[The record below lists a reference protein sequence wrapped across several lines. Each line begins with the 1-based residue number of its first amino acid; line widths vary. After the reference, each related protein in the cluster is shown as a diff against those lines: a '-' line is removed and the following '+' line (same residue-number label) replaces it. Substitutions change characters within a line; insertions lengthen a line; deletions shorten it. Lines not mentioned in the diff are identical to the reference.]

1 MINSKNLY
9 TASPQEV
16 FDFVV
21 EKMKQQNWPSR
32 SPVSG
37 ACAYNGPNGRHCA
50 AGWCITDLS
59 IPDECNSG
67 SWGNIRSHLFPKRD
81 WSTTDELLVDLQVAH
96 DSAEPAPENH
106 FLREFLTRAK
116 RIALKYHLNSEK
128 CNVEE
133 NQG

>member
-21 EKMKQQNWPSR
+21 EKMKQQNAPSR
-32 SPVSG
+32 HPMSG
-37 ACAYNGPNGRHCA
+37 SCVYNDHNGRHCA
-50 AGWCITDLS
+50 AGWCVTDLH
-59 IPDECNSG
+59 IPYGCNSG
-67 SWGNIRSHLFPKRD
+67 SWGNIRSCLFPDRD
-81 WSTTDELLVDLQVAH
+81 WSATDGLLVDLQVAH
-96 DSAEPAPENH
+96 DSAEPAPEAH
-106 FLREFLTRAK
+106 FLREFLARAK